1 MSVYIN
7 FLFVFLL
14 LEFVGESELAYNM
27 KRKLDLQTAVTLCK
41 FFNQYTG
48 TDNEQLSPHGLTLND
63 DQSNPGPSRRAVP
76 LHSGHGEYYI
86 LLYFVT
92 SYAFVYLNII
102 LPYYGQRVAMTVKF
116 KYADE
121 MKSPLQALLQ
131 GKRQQV
137 SLVSKP
143 KKVCLRKEVHQEKII
158 MVGTKGIRKILT

>member
-86 LLYFVT
+86 FVVLCDFICVCVPEHNITLLWTT
-92 SYAFVYLNII
+92 SSYD
-102 LPYYGQRVAMTVKF
+102 G
-116 KYADE
+116 
-121 MKSPLQALLQ
+121 
-131 GKRQQV
+131 
-137 SLVSKP
+137 
-143 KKVCLRKEVHQEKII
+143 
-158 MVGTKGIRKILT
+158 